1 MGFFLQNQSTESI
14 LMHALFS
21 WQQKH
26 ALLYKI
32 LIWTFPYDF
41 LYSWDW
47 IMTQP
52 HRLILNS
59 DGVALID
66 CHKHHDIV
74 NREIFALVLFRPRWE
89 QFNLRLNGLSFLI
102 LVLSLSLLNATV
114 SWRTQESVKL
124 HVCKCRRIKKIWAKI
139 TLHWVGYIKRILFER
154 HLFS

>member
-1 MGFFLQNQSTESI
+1 
-14 LMHALFS
+14 MHALFS

-41 LYSWDW
+41 LYSLDW
-47 IMTQP
+47 YMTQP

-124 HVCKCRRIKKIWAKI
+124 HVCKCRRIKKDLDENNLALSRIYKEDIVWTTFVQLKKVIWSNCAFI
-139 TLHWVGYIKRILFER
+139 Y
-154 HLFS
+154 

>member
-1 MGFFLQNQSTESI
+1 
-14 LMHALFS
+14 MHALFS

-32 LIWTFPYDF
+32 LIWTFPYGF
-41 LYSWDW
+41 LYSLDW
-47 IMTQP
+47 YMTQP

-124 HVCKCRRIKKIWAKI
+124 HVCKCRRIKKDLDENNLALSRIYKEDIVWTTFVQLKKVIWSNCAFI
-139 TLHWVGYIKRILFER
+139 Y
-154 HLFS
+154 

>member
-1 MGFFLQNQSTESI
+1 
-14 LMHALFS
+14 MHALFS

-124 HVCKCRRIKKIWAKI
+124 HVCKCRRIKKDLDENNLALSRIYKEDIVWTTFVQLKKVIWSNCAFI
-139 TLHWVGYIKRILFER
+139 Y
-154 HLFS
+154 